1 MKLLLHYAAGP
12 NLAAMMTALPEGM
25 RAAIVAPGDCEAL
38 SRELADTDML
48 LHVLAPVTAA
58 MIDDAPRLRL
68 IQKLGV
74 GVDAIDRAHAAARGV
89 AVCNMPGTNTAAVAE
104 LTLGLMLACLRRIPQ
119 LAADVA
125 TAAGWHASGAVG
137 DGLSEIGGA
146 IVGLVGH
153 GAVPRRLIPVLEALG
168 AEVIV
173 ANRTQRREGVAFAP
187 LDDLLA
193 RSDIVS
199 LHLPAAPGT
208 LGLIDERR
216 IGLMKQGAVLINT
229 ARGSLVDE
237 AALAAALASGRL
249 AAAGLDVFAAEPP
262 AADNPLLALPNVVA
276 TPHVAWLTRQTLR
289 RSLDVAL
296 DNARRLAAGAPL
308 LHAVPPPGR

>member
-12 NLAAMMTALPEGM
+12 NLAAMMGALPAGM
-25 RAAIVAPGDCEAL
+25 RAAIVEPGDGEAL
-38 SRELADTDML
+38 ARELADTDML

-58 MIDDAPRLRL
+58 MIDQAPRLKL

-119 LAADVA
+119 LAAGVA
-125 TAAGWHASGAVG
+125 TAEGWRASGAAG

-146 IVGLVGH
+146 TIGLVGH

-173 ANRTQRREGVAFAP
+173 ANRTQTDAGVSFVT
-187 LDDLLA
+187 LDELLA
-193 RSDIVS
+193 RADIVS
-199 LHLPAAPGT
+199 LHLPAAAET
-208 LGLIDERR
+208 SRLIDARR
-216 IGLMKQGAVLINT
+216 IGLMKPGAVLINT

-237 AALAAALASGRL
+237 AALAAALASGKL

-262 AADNPLLALPNVVA
+262 GPDNKLLSLPNVVA

-296 DNARRLAAGAPL
+296 DNARRLGAGEAL
-308 LHAVPPPGR
+308 LHLVQPPG

>member
-12 NLAAMMTALPEGM
+12 NLAAMMTTLPEGI
-25 RAAIVAPGDCEAL
+25 RAAIVAPGDREAL
-38 SRELADTDML
+38 SRELSDTDML

-89 AVCNMPGTNTAAVAE
+89 VVCNMPGTNTAAVAE

-119 LAADVA
+119 LAADVS
-125 TAAGWHASGAVG
+125 TAEGWRAAGAVG
-137 DGLSEIGGA
+137 DGLAEIGGA

-173 ANRTQRREGVAFAP
+173 ANRTQSGEGVAFAP

-199 LHLPAAPGT
+199 LHLPAELGT
-208 LGLIDERR
+208 VGLIDKRR
-216 IGLMKQGAVLINT
+216 IGLMKQSAVLINT

-249 AAAGLDVFAAEPP
+249 AAAGLDVFAVEPP

-308 LHAVPPPGR
+308 LHAVPPRGQ